1 VYGAFIVYYVY
12 TVRNMM
18 GCDSEKKD
26 ELPCPNTCNP
36 GYECTQTE
44 TPNEFVIG
52 DVVEENLFDGVE
64 QSREDA
70 DATEESSA
78 EEGVIRLDV

>member
-1 VYGAFIVYYVY
+1 MKALC
-12 TVRNMM
+12 N
-18 GCDSEKKD
+18 SEKEE

-44 TPNEFVIG
+44 GPTEFVIG
-52 DVVEENLFDGVE
+52 DVVEETLSDEAE

-70 DATEESSA
+70 EPAKDDAEGANTEGA
-78 EEGVIRLDV
+78 DTIRLDV